1 MVPLLLPW
9 VPTGLASIAARGGR
23 GTLPQG
29 QPWSSACTLP
39 HIRDG
44 LRVRCRA
51 RGCPCGRSSRGRPAH
66 RALLRT
72 ALLDVTTIGPTT
84 YS

>member
-1 MVPLLLPW
+1 MVPWLLPW
-9 VPTGLASIAARGGR
+9 GPTGLASIAARGGR
-23 GTLPQG
+23 GIPPRG
-29 QPWSSACTLP
+29 QPWSPACTLP
-39 HIRDG
+39 HVRAG
-44 LRVRCRA
+44 LRMQCRV

-72 ALLDVTTIGPTT
+72 AVRDVTTIGPTT

>member
-9 VPTGLASIAARGGR
+9 APTGLASIAARGGR
-23 GTLPQG
+23 GTPPQG
-29 QPWSSACTLP
+29 QLWSLACTLP
-39 HIRDG
+39 HVRDG

-51 RGCPCGRSSRGRPAH
+51 RWCPCGRSSGGRPAH
-66 RALLRT
+66 RAFLRH
-72 ALLDVTTIGPTT
+72 ALLDVTTIVPTT